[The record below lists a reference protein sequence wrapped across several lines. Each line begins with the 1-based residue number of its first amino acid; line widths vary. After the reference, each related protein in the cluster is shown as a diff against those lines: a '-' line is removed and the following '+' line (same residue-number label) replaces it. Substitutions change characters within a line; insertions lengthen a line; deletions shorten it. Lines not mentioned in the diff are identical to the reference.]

1 MADNKKYYYL
11 KLKENFFESEELML
25 LESQENG
32 MEYSLI
38 LLKMYLR
45 SLKGEG
51 KLMFRNL
58 IPYTP
63 ETLAKVLRHNV
74 EIVTAAIEVFE
85 GLGLIEK
92 LDGGAIF
99 MTDIQNFIGESSTE
113 ADRKR
118 AYRARIEREMEAQR
132 QDRSQTQESDDF

>member
-1 MADNKKYYYL
+1 MKEKKYYYL
-11 KLKENFFESEELML
+11 KLKENFFDTEEML
-25 LESQENG
+25 VLESQEDG
-32 MEYSLI
+32 KEYCLI

-45 SLKGEG
+45 SLKNEG

-63 ETLAKVLRHNV
+63 ETLAQVLHHDVDVIDR
-74 EIVTAAIEVFE
+74 AIQIFE
-85 GLGLIEK
+85 HLGLIEK
-92 LDGGAIF
+92 LDCGAIF

-118 AYRARIEREMEAQR
+118 KYRARIEREMEAQR
-132 QDRSQTQESDDF
+132 EAREVNQES

>member
-63 ETLAKVLRHNV
+63 ETLAKVRRHNV

>member
-1 MADNKKYYYL
+1 MSDNKKYYYL
-11 KLKENFFESEELML
+11 KLKENFFESEEMVL
-25 LESQENG
+25 LESMENG
-32 MEYSLI
+32 IEYSLI

-63 ETLAKVLRHNV
+63 ETLAQVIRHDADTV
-74 EIVTAAIEVFE
+74 KKAIAIFE
-85 GLGLIEK
+85 ELELIEK
-92 LDGGAIF
+92 LDSGAIF

-118 AYRARIEREMEAQR
+118 AYRARIEKEMEAQR
-132 QDRSQTQESDDF
+132 QNQDYRRR

>member
-1 MADNKKYYYL
+1 MSDNKKYYYL
-11 KLKENFFESEELML
+11 KLKENFFETEEMVL

-45 SLKGEG
+45 SLKGDG

-63 ETLAKVLRHNV
+63 ETLAQVIRHDADTV
-74 EIVTAAIEVFE
+74 KKAIAVFE
-85 GLGLIEK
+85 ELELIEK
-92 LDGGAIF
+92 LDSGAIF
-99 MTDIQNFIGESSTE
+99 MTDIQTFIGESSTE

-118 AYRARIEREMEAQR
+118 AYRARIEKELEAQR
-132 QDRSQTQESDDF
+132 QNQDYRRRGDA

>member
-1 MADNKKYYYL
+1 MSDNKKYYYL
-11 KLKENFFESEELML
+11 KLKENFFESEEMVL
-25 LESQENG
+25 LESMENG

-63 ETLAKVLRHNV
+63 ETLAQVIRHDADTV
-74 EIVTAAIEVFE
+74 KKAIAIFE
-85 GLGLIEK
+85 ELELIEK
-92 LDGGAIF
+92 LDSGAIF

-118 AYRARIEREMEAQR
+118 AYRARIEKEMEAQR
-132 QDRSQTQESDDF
+132 QNQDYRRR

>member
-1 MADNKKYYYL
+1 MA
-11 KLKENFFESEELML
+11 L
-25 LESQENG
+25 LEGQENG

-63 ETLAKVLRHNV
+63 ETLARVLRHD
-74 EIVTAAIEVFE
+74 EGIVKEAIDIFE
-85 GLGLIEK
+85 GMGLIEK

-118 AYRARIEREMEAQR
+118 AYRAKIEKEREREAQG
-132 QDRSQTQESDDF
+132 QG

>member
-11 KLKENFFESEELML
+11 KLKEDFFDSDEML
-25 LESQENG
+25 ILESMENG
-32 MEYSLI
+32 TEYSLI

-45 SLKGEG
+45 SLKGDG
-51 KLMFRNL
+51 RLMYKNL

-63 ETLAKVLRHNV
+63 ETLEAVLKHDKEV
-74 EIVTAAIEVFE
+74 IQKAIEKFKE
-85 GLGLIEK
+85 LKLIEV

-99 MTDIQNFIGESSTE
+99 MTDIQNFIGASSTE

-118 AYRARIEREMEAQR
+118 AYRERIKQEREGAADGEN
-132 QDRSQTQESDDF
+132 

>member
-1 MADNKKYYYL
+1 MSDNKKYYYL
-11 KLKENFFESEELML
+11 KLKENFFESEEMVL
-25 LESQENG
+25 LESMENG

-63 ETLAKVLRHNV
+63 ETLAQVIRHDADTV
-74 EIVTAAIEVFE
+74 KKAIAIFE
-85 GLGLIEK
+85 GLELIEK
-92 LDGGAIF
+92 LDSGAIF

-118 AYRARIEREMEAQR
+118 AYRARIEKEMEAQR
-132 QDRSQTQESDDF
+132 QNQDYIRRWGNS

>member
-11 KLKENFFESEELML
+11 KLKENFFESEEMAL
-25 LESQENG
+25 LEGQENG

-63 ETLAKVLRHNV
+63 ETLARVLRHD
-74 EIVTAAIEVFE
+74 EGIVKEAIDIFE
-85 GLGLIEK
+85 GMGLIEK

-118 AYRARIEREMEAQR
+118 AYREKIEKEREREAQG
-132 QDRSQTQESDDF
+132 QG

>member
-1 MADNKKYYYL
+1 MADSRKYYYL
-11 KLKENFFESEELML
+11 KLKENFFESEELVI
-25 LESQENG
+25 LESQEDG

-63 ETLAKVLRHNV
+63 ETLAMVLRHDV
-74 EIVTAAIEVFE
+74 EMVKKAIDIFE

-118 AYRARIEREMEAQR
+118 AYRARIEREMEAQGQSGR
-132 QDRSQTQESDDF
+132 HGTGREHP